1 MLLFDD
7 NEVRSG
13 SVHERIPLAV
23 LLHLLLG
30 QFSHNAQLLFLPPKL
45 SRRFTEL
52 YLARNHCGHRL
63 SQVFDLQE
71 MSCAVDFIQLLQSRF
86 SSSRRTY
93 SERMSL
99 RMRPLTLGGT
109 LMLYP
114 AFHNRLLMKS
124 KMGFFNGVDDLYNK
138 MITPP
143 CSMAFDS

>member
-1 MLLFDD
+1 
-7 NEVRSG
+7 VKG
-13 SVHERIPLAV
+13 Y
-23 LLHLLLG
+23 
-30 QFSHNAQLLFLPPKL
+30 L
-45 SRRFTEL
+45 SRYSFTCCL
-52 YLARNHCGHRL
+52 VSSPTMPNSSFFLATSVG
-63 SQVFDLQE
+63 DLLNRKLHATTAATAFLKCWIFR
-71 MSCAVDFIQLLQSRF
+71 MSCAIVFIQLLQSRF

-93 SERMSL
+93 SERMYL

-124 KMGFFNGVDDLYNK
+124 KMGFFNGVDDDLYNK